1 MEPTATLRHEHEVVC
16 RTLAGADALA
26 DTARESG
33 AVDVAAVR
41 DFIEF
46 AGSYTEGSHGAK
58 EERFLFPRL
67 CERDAKAESPVATM
81 LREHDGARERV
92 HRLQAAL
99 DAVAAGDGSAV
110 ATVVENLSAYG
121 ALLRSHIAQEHNV
134 VFHLADQLLT
144 EADRRELTQAFE
156 GIEQE
161 IGLEEHQRLAA
172 IADRLGHIAEQHE
185 ESTVR
190 E

>member
-1 MEPTATLRHEHEVVC
+1 MGPTATLRHEHELVC
-16 RTLAGADALA
+16 RAIAGADALA
-26 DTARESG
+26 ENARESG
-33 AVDVAAVR
+33 AVDVGATR
-41 DFIEF
+41 EFIEF
-46 AGSYTEGSHGAK
+46 ARFFTDGCHHAK
-58 EERFLFPRL
+58 EERLLFPRL

-99 DAVAAGDGSAV
+99 DGSAV

-172 IADRLGHIAEQHE
+172 IADRLGAIAEE
-185 ESTVR
+185 RSASTACD
-190 E
+190 